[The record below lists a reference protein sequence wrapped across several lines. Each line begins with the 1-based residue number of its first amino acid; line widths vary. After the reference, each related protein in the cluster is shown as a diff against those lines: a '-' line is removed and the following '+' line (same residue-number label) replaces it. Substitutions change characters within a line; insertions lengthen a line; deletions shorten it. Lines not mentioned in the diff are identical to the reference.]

1 MYEYFLWQNY
11 LIVSIFVFLPE
22 MNNRI
27 ILVHVIELHKI
38 RMIYMDNP
46 SKLKNIVP
54 LLALLTAFPAFST
67 DMILPAIPSLAQKW
81 NEPLSVVNLILI
93 GFFVTYGFSLLFY
106 GPISDR
112 YGRKKPLI
120 AGIVLYIFAS
130 ILCATASD
138 ASSLIAFR
146 ILQAAGAAASASLS
160 MAMTKDIFSGNE
172 RQRILAYI
180 AVIMALAPM
189 FAPILGGWMLAHLT
203 WNWIFIAQGTMGVIG
218 LLGVIKT
225 PETLKEPSIIPVSKV
240 MNSYWNLLLNRNY
253 IVMVLVMS
261 LSLLPL
267 YSFIAGSSALYITGF
282 GMSEQTF
289 SYFFAFNALAL
300 MAGSMSCLKLTD
312 RINPRHLMTA
322 GFAGITCGAILIL
335 TIGHYSP
342 WTFVFPMALIT
353 YSIGISRPPSNHL
366 VLEQVHK
373 DAGAA
378 SSLLIFTYFTL
389 GAAGMWLVS
398 QEWMERMQILGTITL
413 ICGILVLAAWMML
426 QKTGIGS
433 EHKYER

>member
-1 MYEYFLWQNY
+1 
-11 LIVSIFVFLPE
+11 
-22 MNNRI
+22 
-27 ILVHVIELHKI
+27 
-38 RMIYMDNP
+38 MDN
-46 SKLKNIVP
+46 SGKLKNIVP

-67 DMILPAIPSLAQKW
+67 DMILPAIPSLAVLW
-81 NEPLSVVNLILI
+81 NKPLSVVNLILI

-120 AGIVLYIFAS
+120 AGIILYIIAS
-130 ILCATASD
+130 ILCATANG
-138 ASSLIAFR
+138 ATALIVFR
-146 ILQAAGAAASASLS
+146 VLQAAGAAASASIS

-189 FAPILGGWMLAHLT
+189 FAPIVGGWILAYLT
-203 WNWIFIAQGTMGVIG
+203 WHWIFIAQGAMGLIGLIGVIR
-218 LLGVIKT
+218 T
-225 PETLKEPSIIPVSKV
+225 PETHNETTNVPISKV
-240 MNSYWNLLLNRNY
+240 MNSYWGLFLNTNY
-253 IVMVLVMS
+253 MIMVLVMS
-261 LSLLPL
+261 ISLLPL
-267 YSFIAGSSALYITGF
+267 YSFIAGSSSLYINKF
-282 GMSEQTF
+282 GMTEQTF

-300 MAGSMSCLKLTD
+300 MTGSMSCLKLTD
-312 RINPRHLMTA
+312 RINPKHLMTA
-322 GFAGITCGAILIL
+322 GFAGIAIGAILIL
-335 TIGHYSP
+335 TIGHYGP
-342 WTFVFPMALIT
+342 WAFALPMALIT

-389 GAAGMWLVS
+389 GAVGMWLVS

-413 ICGILVLAAWMML
+413 VCGVIVFVAWMLL
-426 QKTGIGS
+426 QRRGLGS
-433 EHKYER
+433 ESHH

>member
-1 MYEYFLWQNY
+1 
-11 LIVSIFVFLPE
+11 
-22 MNNRI
+22 
-27 ILVHVIELHKI
+27 
-38 RMIYMDNP
+38 MDN
-46 SKLKNIVP
+46 SGKLKNIVP

-67 DMILPAIPSLAQKW
+67 DMILPAIPSLALLW
-81 NEPLSVVNLILI
+81 NKPLSVVNLILI

-120 AGIVLYIFAS
+120 AGITLYIIAS
-130 ILCATASD
+130 VLCATASG
-138 ASSLIAFR
+138 ATALIIFR

-160 MAMTKDIFSGNE
+160 MAMTKDIFAGNE

-189 FAPILGGWMLAHLT
+189 FAPIVGGWILAYMSWH
-203 WNWIFIAQGTMGVIG
+203 WIFIAQGAMGLIG
-218 LLGVIKT
+218 LLGVIRT
-225 PETLKEPSIIPVSKV
+225 PETLKEPTIVPISKV
-240 MNSYWNLLLNRNY
+240 MNSYGSLLLNTNY
-253 IVMVLVMS
+253 VVMVLVMS
-261 LSLLPL
+261 ISLLPL
-267 YSFIAGSSALYITGF
+267 YSFIAGSSALYINKF

-300 MAGSMSCLKLTD
+300 MTGSMSCLKLTD
-312 RINPRHLMTA
+312 RINPKHLMTA
-322 GFAGITCGAILIL
+322 GFAGITIGAALIL
-335 TIGHYSP
+335 TIGHYGP
-342 WTFVFPMALIT
+342 WAFALPMALIT

-389 GAAGMWLVS
+389 GAVGMWLVS
-398 QEWMERMQILGTITL
+398 QEWMERMQMLGIITL
-413 ICGILVLAAWMML
+413 VSGIVVFSAWIML
-426 QKTGIGS
+426 QKRGLGS
-433 EHKYER
+433 EH

>member
-1 MYEYFLWQNY
+1 M
-11 LIVSIFVFLPE
+11 
-22 MNNRI
+22 
-27 ILVHVIELHKI
+27 HKTGE
-38 RMIYMDNP
+38 
-46 SKLKNIVP
+46 LKNIVP

-67 DMILPAIPSLAQKW
+67 DMILPAIPSLALIW
-81 NEPLSVVNLILI
+81 NNPLAVVNLILI
-93 GFFVTYGFSLLFY
+93 CFFVTYGFSLLFY

-112 YGRKKPLI
+112 YGRKKPLV
-120 AGIVLYIFAS
+120 AGIVLYILAS
-130 ILCATASD
+130 ILCAMATGST
-138 ASSLIAFR
+138 SLIMFR

-189 FAPILGGWMLAHLT
+189 FAPIVGGWILAYLSWH
-203 WNWIFIAQGTMGVIG
+203 WIFIAQGAMGLIG
-218 LLGVIKT
+218 LLGVIRT
-225 PETLKEPSIIPVSKV
+225 PETLEETSNVPLSKV
-240 MNSYWNLLLNRNY
+240 MHSYGNLLLNRNY

-261 LSLLPL
+261 VSLLPL
-267 YSFIAGSSALYITGF
+267 YSFIAGSSALYINGF
-282 GMSEQTF
+282 GMTEQTF

-312 RINPRHLMTA
+312 RLNPKHLMTA
-322 GFAGITCGAILIL
+322 GFSGIAVGAVLIL
-335 TIGHYSP
+335 SIGYYGP
-342 WTFVFPMALIT
+342 WAFALPMALVT

-389 GAAGMWLVS
+389 GAVGMWLVS

-413 ICGILVLAAWMML
+413 ICGILVLAAWMIL
-426 QKTGIGS
+426 QKKGIGS
-433 EHKYER
+433 EN